1 MSGDTFTANKL
12 KWLEAIA
19 MDSRLHSTAVR
30 VAVVIAKRLNRQ
42 TGEAFPSI
50 KTIGTESATPERSV
64 ERAVSDLCKAGYL
77 ERRRGGFS
85 KANHYLIP
93 ETSPHRCAVDPVSIP
108 AMGGGNDVDS
118 PAMDGGNEGAIPAM
132 GGGSVP
138 PPVADRSRHG
148 WRTNPL
154 NEPFED
160 NPKEETYSPASEPE
174 AAAPARESVKPSLDW
189 KQDFDEFWKQYPRKK
204 GRGAA
209 EKAYRAA
216 LKIVSAET
224 LMAACLRF
232 SAAED
237 AAYGRGKEAQ
247 YTPHASTW
255 LNRRSWEDEPDPV
268 VTPVHRPVSS
278 NADRKSMAADVAQRL
293 KGYGDKKRS
302 EESRAPFIEASLL
315 RVTG

>member
-1 MSGDTFTANKL
+1 MSGDTYTSNRF

-19 MDSRLHSTAVR
+19 ANDALSSHAAR
-30 VAVVIAKRLNRQ
+30 VAIVISSHLSRTKGDAW
-42 TGEAFPSI
+42 PSI
-50 KTIGTESATPERSV
+50 KTIAACAGSPPRRV
-64 ERAVSDLCKAGYL
+64 ERAIAELCKAGYL
-77 ERRRGGFS
+77 ERRRRGFS
-85 KANHYLIP
+85 LSNSYVIP

-108 AMGGGNDVDS
+108 AMGGGNGFYS
-118 PAMDGGNEGAIPAM
+118 PAMGGGNEDTIPAT

-138 PPVADRSRHG
+138 PPVADHSRHG

-154 NEPFED
+154 IEPFED
-160 NPKEETYSPASEPE
+160 NPKEETNSPALVIE
-174 AAAPARESVKPSLDW
+174 ANATAAVSKAPDW
-189 KQDFDEFWKQYPRKK
+189 KQGFEAFWGQYPRRRGK
-204 GRGAA
+204 GAA

-237 AAYGRGKEAQ
+237 AAYRRGKEAQ

-268 VTPVHRPVSS
+268 VSPVNRPASS

-302 EESRAPFIEASLL
+302 EESRAPFIETSLL

>member
-1 MSGDTFTANKL
+1 MSGDTYTSNRF

-19 MDSRLHSTAVR
+19 ANDALSSHAAR
-30 VAVVIAKRLNRQ
+30 VAIVISSHLSRTKGDAW
-42 TGEAFPSI
+42 PSI
-50 KTIGTESATPERSV
+50 KTIATCAGSPPRRV
-64 ERAVSDLCKAGYL
+64 ERAIAELCNAGYL
-77 ERRRGGFS
+77 ERRRRGFS
-85 KANHYLIP
+85 LSNSYVIP

-108 AMGGGNDVDS
+108 AMGGGNGADS
-118 PAMDGGNEGAIPAM
+118 PAMGGGNEDAIPAT

-138 PPVADRSRHG
+138 PPVADHSRHG

-160 NPKEETYSPASEPE
+160 NPKEETYSQASEPK

-189 KQDFDEFWKQYPRKK
+189 KPDFDEFWKQYPRKK

-237 AAYGRGKEAQ
+237 AAYSRGKEAQ

-268 VTPVHRPVSS
+268 VTPVHRPASS
-278 NADRKSMAADVAQRL
+278 NADRKAVTADVAQRL
-293 KGYGDKKRS
+293 KGYSDKKRS
-302 EESRAPFIEASLL
+302 EENRAPFIEASLL